1 VTILQALD
9 SPTMYNRA
17 RENLD
22 NVKWPDVTAGTRKNG
37 NPYCYL
43 MEGYVRLATLQE
55 IKDWMKIMQDPSGK
69 LYGGYQKEVW
79 KTSSTG
85 KKVYLSDFE
94 KRMQGRNLL
103 QELERAGIKNL
114 DAVRKEGLG
123 GLTFRYERW
132 GVSSGYQTF
141 KLASYMHYTADHWSF
156 RIGERDRATYFLDDN
171 KSYFLL
177 AIEYI
182 TWTAGDNN
190 GDVAALGR
198 VFENYENWQA
208 YPYPMSTFVLQ

>member
-1 VTILQALD
+1 
-9 SPTMYNRA
+9 MYNRA

-141 KLASYMHYTADHWSF
+141 KLTSYMHYTADHWSF
-156 RIGERDRATYFLDDN
+156 RSRISGFSLRILAGFSSPREASCGVRRLLLNGKSGMKITVYVTFHPAFSRSWRDSNPRPSA
-171 KSYFLL
+171 
-177 AIEYI
+177 
-182 TWTAGDNN
+182 
-190 GDVAALGR
+190 
-198 VFENYENWQA
+198 
-208 YPYPMSTFVLQ
+208 

>member
-1 VTILQALD
+1 
-9 SPTMYNRA
+9 
-17 RENLD
+17 
-22 NVKWPDVTAGTRKNG
+22 
-37 NPYCYL
+37 
-43 MEGYVRLATLQE
+43 
-55 IKDWMKIMQDPSGK
+55 
-69 LYGGYQKEVW
+69 
-79 KTSSTG
+79 
-85 KKVYLSDFE
+85 
-94 KRMQGRNLL
+94 
-103 QELERAGIKNL
+103 
-114 DAVRKEGLG
+114 
-123 GLTFRYERW
+123 
-132 GVSSGYQTF
+132 
-141 KLASYMHYTADHWSF
+141 MHYTADHWSF